1 MRKVTARPT
10 GRPVIPR
17 NIDVDPNHVLV
28 RSDGEVRDALNVSYD
43 AFDIGRMREG
53 YVCIACKED
62 LDTPFPDECPV
73 CHFPMRERQPERFAK
88 EYEGTVWVGP
98 TTTIEEELE
107 VMNFLRERNR
117 REFELRERIT
127 IPKPQIIVPRG
138 F

>member
-28 RSDGEVRDALNVSYD
+28 RSDGEVRDSLNVSYD

-88 EYEGTVWVGP
+88 EDEGTVWVGP

>member
-17 NIDVDPNHVLV
+17 NVDVDPNHVLV
-28 RSDGEVRDALNVSYD
+28 QSDGTVRDALAVAYD
-43 AFDIGRMREG
+43 AHDIGRMREG

-73 CHFPMRERQPERFAK
+73 CGFAMRREQAPRFAR
-88 EYEGTVWVGP
+88 EYEGTTWVGP
-98 TTTIEEELE
+98 STTLEEEQE
-107 VMNFLRERNR
+107 IMDFLRERNR
-117 REFELRERIT
+117 REFEIRERIV
-127 IPKPQIIVPRG
+127 IPRPQIIVPRG